1 MILRYSGTYM
11 QEVLELVCK
20 KRKIDNPGDYSLILK
35 KLLVPLDRTVASLQ
49 GEMDLELVKKSMLPE
64 LGVDTGTRTV
74 RTVDPNGS
82 FENGTRGGV
91 GRVLMVLW

>member
-1 MILRYSGTYM
+1 
-11 QEVLELVCK
+11 
-20 KRKIDNPGDYSLILK
+20 
-35 KLLVPLDRTVASLQ
+35 VASLQ

-82 FENGTRGGV
+82 SEDGTCGGV
-91 GRVLMVLW
+91 DCVLMVLW